1 MKPALFRYVRAESWA
16 DAVAQLD
23 RHGDEAKVLAGGQ
36 TLVPAMNFRLARP
49 AVLVDLNAIRD
60 ADRVDVE
67 NGELRIGALARHIR
81 FDSPVCGGPLG
92 RLLPRMSRHIAH
104 VPIRMRGT
112 FGGSLAHADPASEWC
127 TLGATLD
134 ATVVIEGP
142 AGGRLVGARDFF
154 LSLLTTAL
162 AADEVVREI
171 RLPVL
176 GDGWRCGFREFSR
189 RAGDFALALAVA
201 CIHIREGCIAD
212 ARIGVGGVGAVPF
225 RSEAAETVLAGQ
237 EVSPALFRRAG
248 EAALEG
254 VDALHDHHAT
264 AAYRCDLARVLVA
277 RALGDAAGTAAA
289 GRRP

>member
-1 MKPALFRYVRAESWA
+1 M
-16 DAVAQLD
+16 
-23 RHGDEAKVLAGGQ
+23 LAGGQ

-49 AVLVDLNAIRD
+49 AVLVDLNTIRD

-67 NGELRIGALARHIR
+67 DGELRIGALARHIR
-81 FDSPVCGGPLG
+81 FDSPVCDGPLG
-92 RLLPRMSRHIAH
+92 RLLPQMSRHIAH

-127 TLGATLD
+127 ALSATLD
-134 ATVVIEGP
+134 ATVLVEGP
-142 AGGRLVGARDFF
+142 AGKRPVGARDFF

-162 AADEVVREI
+162 EAGEVVREI

-176 GDGWRCGFREFSR
+176 EEGWSCGFREFSR

-201 CIHIREGCIAD
+201 CIQVQDGCVAD
-212 ARIGVGGVGAVPF
+212 ARIGIGGVGAAPF
-225 RSEAAETVLAGQ
+225 RSESAEAVLRGQ
-237 EVSPALFRRAG
+237 AVSQALFNRAG

-264 AAYRCDLARVLVA
+264 AAYRRDLARVLVA
-277 RALGDAAGTAAA
+277 RALGDAAGTVVAA
-289 GRRP
+289 GG